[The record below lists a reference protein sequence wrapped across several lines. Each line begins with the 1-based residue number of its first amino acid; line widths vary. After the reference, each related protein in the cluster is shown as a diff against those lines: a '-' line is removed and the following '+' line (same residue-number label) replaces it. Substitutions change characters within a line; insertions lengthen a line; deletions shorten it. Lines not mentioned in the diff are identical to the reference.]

1 MCILFL
7 LVGDESRPTLIC
19 NNRDE
24 YFNRPTT
31 RGTLNFT
38 DFSYTPKDL
47 EGGGT
52 WLSVTGLRGGSEFR
66 FAVVLNLHDW
76 REREVNTIRP
86 VRCAKR
92 FITRAGGLSRGLLT
106 KNFTENA
113 DIRAIDYAK
122 TIFKNRD
129 KYHPFNLVVSDSS
142 GTFYVSSSLRQN
154 DVERL
159 HPGRLYALANGYLHD
174 TWDKT
179 SIGKYFV
186 EQALVHELAV
196 CSRPPSSPV
205 DFDSVPLT
213 AAQLNHSTIK
223 DVVDKLCQVM
233 ETDTPLADPT
243 FGRRSMYAMIPSG
256 IFARPII
263 ILRRPLYRAYF
274 LARHLVVEGFNL
286 YLRTL
291 KRWATSLF
299 WFMLKQMVLKT
310 VGFYVRTFMWLVSF
324 VFCVKDNKTPQRPP
338 ARSYFQE
345 LRSWV
350 QSVVVLSMFRPASY
364 IALRNGTNW
373 LLPDVDMFGTRTIT
387 IIAHLPDALQ
397 HPGASGGSGPQA
409 DTPRNDSTS
418 FDGEK
423 RITKVDDRKE
433 AAYYILERDL
443 DTQRMTWS
451 DAVFTNIPP
460 VDDRD

>member
-38 DFSYTPKDL
+38 NFSYTPKDL

-142 GTFYVSSSLRQN
+142 GTFYVSSA
-154 DVERL
+154 
-159 HPGRLYALANGYLHD
+159 Y
-174 TWDKT
+174 DK
-179 SIGKYFV
+179 
-186 EQALVHELAV
+186 
-196 CSRPPSSPV
+196 
-205 DFDSVPLT
+205 
-213 AAQLNHSTIK
+213 
-223 DVVDKLCQVM
+223 
-233 ETDTPLADPT
+233 
-243 FGRRSMYAMIPSG
+243 
-256 IFARPII
+256 
-263 ILRRPLYRAYF
+263 
-274 LARHLVVEGFNL
+274 
-286 YLRTL
+286 
-291 KRWATSLF
+291 
-299 WFMLKQMVLKT
+299 
-310 VGFYVRTFMWLVSF
+310 
-324 VFCVKDNKTPQRPP
+324 
-338 ARSYFQE
+338 
-345 LRSWV
+345 
-350 QSVVVLSMFRPASY
+350 
-364 IALRNGTNW
+364 
-373 LLPDVDMFGTRTIT
+373 
-387 IIAHLPDALQ
+387 
-397 HPGASGGSGPQA
+397 
-409 DTPRNDSTS
+409 
-418 FDGEK
+418 
-423 RITKVDDRKE
+423 
-433 AAYYILERDL
+433 
-443 DTQRMTWS
+443 MTWRGCIREGC
-451 DAVFTNIPP
+451 T
-460 VDDRD
+460 R